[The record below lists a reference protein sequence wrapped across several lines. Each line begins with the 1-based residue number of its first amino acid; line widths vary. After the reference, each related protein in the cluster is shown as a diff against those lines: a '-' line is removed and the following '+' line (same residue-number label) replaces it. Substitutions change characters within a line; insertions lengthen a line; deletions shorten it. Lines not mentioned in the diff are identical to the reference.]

1 MRAYNII
8 LKKRNKKALSL
19 EELKFMIQGNID
31 GQIPDY
37 QMSALLMAIFLNGM
51 DKKET
56 SFLTKA
62 MIESGDEIDLS
73 SINGIKVDK
82 HSTGGVG
89 DKTSIVL
96 APLVA
101 SLGVKVPKISG
112 RGLGHTGGTIDKLE
126 SIPGF
131 SVDMTEKEFINNV
144 NHIGL
149 AIGGQTKN
157 LVPADKKL
165 YALRDVTATVDNIS
179 LIAASIMSKKLVS
192 GADAILLDVKTG
204 SGSFTPIKED
214 AFSLAKEM
222 IDIGDLMG
230 RNTVAVVTNMDE
242 PLGNAI
248 GNALELKESIETLQ
262 GKGPDDLRE
271 LCIELGTE
279 MLILSG
285 KYDKREDA
293 VDELINA
300 LDNGLAWN
308 KFREFVKIQ
317 GGDLSYIDEPEKLP
331 LSPLTKDIVAVNE
344 GYIHELTA
352 REIGEVSLTLG
363 AGRKVKE
370 DKIDHGSG
378 IILYKKVGDKVSKGE
393 KIASLYSESE
403 EMLNKASDKLE
414 RSIKVGNEFVSPN
427 KLIHGIVKKES
438 IIH

>member
-1 MRAYNII
+1 MRAYDII
-8 LKKRNKKALSL
+8 LKKRNKKALNI

-31 GQIPDY
+31 GSVPDY

-56 SFLTKA
+56 TFLTKA

-131 SVDMTEKEFINNV
+131 SVDMSEDMFINNV
-144 NHIGL
+144 NKIGL

-222 IDIGDLMG
+222 IDIGYLMG

-242 PLGNAI
+242 PLGNTI
-248 GNALELKESIETLQ
+248 GNALELKESIETLH
-262 GKGPDDLRE
+262 GNGPDDLRE

-285 KYDKREDA
+285 KYENREHA
-293 VDELINA
+293 TEELINA
-300 LDNGLAWN
+300 LDNGSAWN
-308 KFREFVKIQ
+308 KFREFIKIQ
-317 GGDLSYIDEPEKLP
+317 GGDLSYIDEPEKLR
-331 LSPLTKDIVAVNE
+331 LSPLSKDVIAVND
-344 GYIHELTA
+344 GYIHELIA
-352 REIGEVSLTLG
+352 REIGEVSLILG
-363 AGRKVKE
+363 AGRKTKE
-370 DKIDHGSG
+370 DEIDHGAG
-378 IILYKKVGDKVSKGE
+378 IRLYKKVGDRVSEGE
-393 KIASLYSESE
+393 KVASLYSDSQ
-403 EMLNKASDKLE
+403 EMLIKASDKLE
-414 RSIKVGNEFVSPN
+414 KAIKVGSEFLSPN

-438 IIH
+438 VIH

>member
-414 RSIKVGNEFVSPN
+414 RSIKVGNEFVPPN